1 MFHYTSLDTQLK
13 KQGNKM
19 TDEQREMDLQLAEL
33 ASENRRLKRIE
44 QAAQTVVKSFS
55 NSIDYDT
62 WDKALDALEAT
73 LKEKP

>member
-1 MFHYTSLDTQLK
+1 
-13 KQGNKM
+13 M

-44 QAAQTVVKSFS
+44 QAAQAVVKSFS
-55 NSIDYDT
+55 NSIDYNT